1 MSEFLGFFTVLVFD
15 YRSAVTDSNEEDSAE
30 SSTDDEEEAP
40 SQEEG

>member
-1 MSEFLGFFTVLVFD
+1 MKHIGART
-15 YRSAVTDSNEEDSAE
+15 NKEDSAE